1 MVLVNLYRH
10 LRKHARCRIVIS
22 TEGRNLSSSPPILA
36 TSQNFPGDCC
46 VLDLARS
53 RSECKKSRPGQRMKV
68 EGTPRHKESELSFR
82 PEGEIFLQSLQTG

>member
-46 VLDLARS
+46 VLAS
-53 RSECKKSRPGQRMKV
+53 RAIKIRM
-68 EGTPRHKESELSFR
+68 
-82 PEGEIFLQSLQTG
+82 